1 MGMGD
6 TDREEEGKQEEEEI
20 NTEIMHENVDTE
32 DILDKKDDLVRE
44 LVYD

>member
-6 TDREEEGKQEEEEI
+6 TDREEEGKHEEEEI

-32 DILDKKDDLVRE
+32 GILDKKDDLVRD

>member
-20 NTEIMHENVDTE
+20 NTEIMHENVDTV
-32 DILDKKDDLVRE
+32 DILDKKDDLIRE

>member
-6 TDREEEGKQEEEEI
+6 TDREEEGKQDEEEI
-20 NTEIMHENVDTE
+20 NTMRMHDNVDTV
-32 DILDKKDDLVRE
+32 DILNKKDDLIRE